1 MKSLKEIVHRL
12 TFLQKINLSAEA
24 YKHYER
30 RVSCSELD
38 AQKPIC
44 FITL

>member
-24 YKHYER
+24 YRECRAVNWTLKNQF
-30 RVSCSELD
+30 VS
-38 AQKPIC
+38 
-44 FITL
+44 